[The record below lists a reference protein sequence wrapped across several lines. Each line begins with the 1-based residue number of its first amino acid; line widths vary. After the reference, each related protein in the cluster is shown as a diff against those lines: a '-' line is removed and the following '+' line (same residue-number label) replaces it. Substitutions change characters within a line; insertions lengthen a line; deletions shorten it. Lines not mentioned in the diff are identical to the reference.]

1 MLSIIGSI
9 GSAIV
14 GGVSDYFKG
23 KQEIKKVQV
32 EADKL
37 LIRAEAESKAKRLER
52 EAEMDYDLDR
62 IAMQNM
68 DKTWKDELILLIW
81 LVPVVMC
88 FIPEYQVYVTNGFA
102 SLALVPDWYMYILV
116 GMVTVI
122 YGMRGLLKMV
132 IQMVGNRFN
141 LVKHIDTNKKDQL

>member
-1 MLSIIGSI
+1 MFGILGSL
-9 GSAIV
+9 GTAIV
-14 GGVSDYFKG
+14 SGVSDYFKG
-23 KQEIKKVQV
+23 RQEIKKVEL

-37 LIRAEAESKAKRLER
+37 LIMAEAQAKADRLKRES
-52 EAEMDYDLDR
+52 EMDYDLDK

-68 DKTWKDELILLIW
+68 EKTWKDELILLIW
-81 LVPVVMC
+81 LTPVVMC

-122 YGMRGLLKMV
+122 YGMRGLLRMMIEKF
-132 IQMVGNRFN
+132 GFR
-141 LVKHIDTNKKDQL
+141 K

>member
-1 MLSIIGSI
+1 MIGGLVTL

-14 GGVSDYFKG
+14 SGISGYFKD
-23 KQEIKKVQV
+23 KNEIKKVQI

-37 LIRAEAESKAKRLER
+37 LIMAEAKSKAKRLER
-52 EAEMDYDLDR
+52 EAEIDYDLDR
-62 IAMQNM
+62 IAMKNM
-68 DKTWKDELILLIW
+68 DKSWKDELILLIW
-81 LVPVVMC
+81 LTPVVMS
-88 FIPEYQVYVTNGFA
+88 FIPEWQPYVIAGFA

-116 GMVTVI
+116 GLVTVI

-141 LVKHIDTNKKDQL
+141 LVKQIDTNKKDQL

>member
-1 MLSIIGSI
+1 MVGGLITL

-14 GGVSDYFKG
+14 SGISGYFKD
-23 KQEIKKVQV
+23 KSEIKKVQV

-37 LIRAEAESKAKRLER
+37 LIMAEAESKAKRLER

-68 DKTWKDELILLIW
+68 DRSWKDELILLIW
-81 LVPVVMC
+81 LTPVVMS
-88 FIPEYQVYVTNGFA
+88 FIPVLQPYVVEGFA

-116 GMVTVI
+116 GLVTVI
-122 YGMRGLLKMV
+122 YGMRGMLKMV
-132 IQMVGNRFN
+132 LQIAGSKF
-141 LVKHIDTNKKDQL
+141 KIKKDKEPKQ

>member
-1 MLSIIGSI
+1 MIGGLVTL

-14 GGVSDYFKG
+14 SGISGYFKDRN
-23 KQEIKKVQV
+23 EIKKVQV

-37 LIRAEAESKAKRLER
+37 LIMAEAESKAKRLER

-81 LVPVVMC
+81 LTPVIMS
-88 FIPEYQVYVTNGFA
+88 FIPEYQEFVVNGFA
-102 SLALVPDWYMYILV
+102 TLALVPDWYMYLLV
-116 GMVTVI
+116 GMVVVI
-122 YGMRGLLKMV
+122 YGMRGLLKTV
-132 IQMVGNRFN
+132 LQIIGNKFKVGGG
-141 LVKHIDTNKKDQL
+141 K

>member
-1 MLSIIGSI
+1 MVGGLVTL

-14 GGVSDYFKG
+14 NGISGYFKD
-23 KQEIKKVQV
+23 KNEIKKVQV

-37 LIRAEAESKAKRLER
+37 LIMAEAESKAKRLER

-68 DKTWKDELILLIW
+68 DKSWKDELILLIW
-81 LVPVVMC
+81 LTPVIMC
-88 FIPEYQVYVTNGFA
+88 FIPEYHVYVTNGFA

-122 YGMRGLLKMV
+122 YGMRGLLRMMIEKF
-132 IQMVGNRFN
+132 GFR
-141 LVKHIDTNKKDQL
+141 K